1 MIFRILEDQLREKS
15 SAAKQAARE
24 ADRRYMQLALSL
36 GRRGLGRTWPN
47 PAVGAVVVKDG
58 VIVGRGWTQPG
69 GRPHAEPEALRRAGE
84 AARGA
89 TLYVT
94 LEPCSHFGKS
104 PPCADA
110 IIAAGISRVVAAI
123 EDPNPE
129 VAGEGHAKLRAAGI
143 AVDVGLFAE
152 EAARDHAG
160 HFRRVREGRPHVILK
175 LAVSTDDKI
184 GAAGGKPVAISGE
197 AARTRVH
204 LLRAQSDAILVGIG
218 TVLADDPL
226 LTCRLPGMA
235 ARSPA
240 RVVLDR
246 ALRIPGTSR
255 MVHSARET
263 PLWVVASELA
273 EAAAAAKLGAAG
285 AQVLRIAPTST
296 PEVDL
301 KGLDLKAVL
310 HALSA
315 NGITR
320 LMVEGGSRVAS
331 SFVAADFVDEVWLLR
346 GREAIGASGVAAL
359 DALPLSEITQSPRLK
374 LRASEALGSDTLSIY
389 ERA

>member
-1 MIFRILEDQLREKS
+1 MIFRILEDQFREKS
-15 SAAKQAARE
+15 EAAKEAARD
-24 ADRRYMQLALSL
+24 ADRRFMRLALTL

-47 PAVGAVVVKDG
+47 PAVGAVVVRDG

-129 VAGEGHAKLRAAGI
+129 VAGQGHARLRAAGI
-143 AVDVGLFAE
+143 AVDVGLFAD
-152 EAARDHAG
+152 EAAHDHAG
-160 HFRRVREGRPHVILK
+160 HFRRIRDRRPHVIVK
-175 LAVSTDDKI
+175 LAVSSDDKI
-184 GAAGGKPVAISGE
+184 AASGRKTVAITGE
-197 AARTRVH
+197 AAQTRVH

-218 TVLADDPL
+218 TVLSDDPL

-235 ARSPA
+235 ARSPV
-240 RVVLDR
+240 RVVLDQS
-246 ALRIPGTSR
+246 LRIPGNSR
-255 MVHSARET
+255 LVHSARET

-273 EAAAAAKLGAAG
+273 DAPAAARLGAAG
-285 AQVLRIAPTST
+285 AQVIRLPPAAGG
-296 PEVDL
+296 
-301 KGLDLKAVL
+301 GLDLRAVL
-310 HALSA
+310 HALA
-315 NGITR
+315 GKGITR

-331 SFVAADFVDEVWLLR
+331 SFVAADLADEVWLFR
-346 GREAIGASGVAAL
+346 GPEAIGHDGVAAL
-359 DALPLSEITQSPRLK
+359 DALPLSEITQSPRLA
-374 LRASEALGSDTLSIY
+374 LRASETLGNDTLSIY
-389 ERA
+389 ERV

>member
-15 SAAKQAARE
+15 KADKE
-24 ADRRYMQLALSL
+24 ADRRYMQLALTI
-36 GRRGLGRTWPN
+36 GRRGQGRTWPN

-129 VAGEGHAKLRAAGI
+129 VAGKGHARLRAAGI

-160 HFRRVREGRPHVILK
+160 HFRRVRDGRPHVIVK
-175 LAVSTDDKI
+175 LAVSADGKI
-184 GAAGGKPVAISGE
+184 GAAGGKPVAITGE

-235 ARSPA
+235 ARSPV

-246 ALRIPGTSR
+246 ALRIPGTSCL
-255 MVHSARET
+255 VHSARET

-273 EAAAAAKLGAAG
+273 EAPAAARLGAAG
-285 AQVLRIAPTST
+285 AQVLRIAPTPAS
-296 PEVDL
+296 
-301 KGLDLKAVL
+301 GLDLKGVL
-310 HALSA
+310 HTLSEK
-315 NGITR
+315 GISR

-331 SFVAADFVDEVWLLR
+331 SFVAADLVDEVWLLR
-346 GREAIGASGVAAL
+346 GQETIGAGGVAAL

-374 LRASEALGSDTLSIY
+374 LRASETLGSDILSIY
-389 ERA
+389 ERT